1 MFIQV
6 NEPAVSNEKKFDI
19 LNYLTNQGKKILFQ
33 SKDGQI
39 REVLEFDEDY
49 IHAGYGNFRLK
60 NVNIVD
66 YGTLYEIVDIRDGML
81 VLGDYLGD

>member
-6 NEPAVSNEKKFDI
+6 NKPAISNEKKFGI

-33 SKDGQI
+33 SKDGRI
-39 REVLEFDEDY
+39 REVLEFDEYY

-66 YGTLYEIVDIRDGML
+66 YDTFHEIVDIRDGML